1 MIVYI
6 LKRLL
11 ASLPVIIGIS
21 MLVFFSLYLIPGD
34 PLTAV
39 LGDAVVSQAQAAQL
53 REQYGFNDPLPVQ
66 YLRFAGRALQ
76 GDLGRSLQYKRP
88 VLDEIR
94 TQLPATIQLTLAS
107 MLIAVVV
114 GMSLGILAALRP
126 HSWLD
131 SLSMAVALVGVSFP
145 SFWVGLMMLLVFSL
159 MLGWLP
165 ATGTEGWQ
173 RLVMPATTLG
183 LGAAAIIARLTRSSM
198 LETLR
203 QGYITTARAKG
214 LAAPQVLLRHAL
226 RNAVIPVLTIV
237 GLQFGNLLA
246 GAVVVETVFSRQG
259 VGRLLVAAILGR
271 DFPLVQGLVLFVA
284 TVYVL
289 INLVVDVSYAVVD
302 PRIRYD

>member
-1 MIVYI
+1 MSTYI

-11 ASLPVIIGIS
+11 AAIPVIVGIS
-21 MLVFFSLYLIPGD
+21 LLVFFSLYLIPGD

-39 LGDAVVSQAQAAQL
+39 LGDAVISKEQTEQL
-53 REQYGFNDPLPVQ
+53 RAQYGFNDPLYVQ

-88 VLDEIR
+88 VLEEIL

-107 MLIAVVV
+107 MTIAIVV
-114 GMSLGILAALRP
+114 GIGLGILAALRP

-131 SLSMAVALVGVSFP
+131 SFSMLIALAGVSFP

-159 MLGWLP
+159 ALGWLP

-173 RLVMPATTLG
+173 RLIMPAATLG
-183 LGAAAIIARLTRSSM
+183 FGAAAIIARLTRSAM
-198 LETLR
+198 LEVLH
-203 QGYITTARAKG
+203 QAYITTARAKG
-214 LAAPQVLLRHAL
+214 LANPQVIFSHAL
-226 RNAVIPVLTIV
+226 RNAIIPIVTIV

-259 VGRLLVAAILGR
+259 IGRLLVTAILGR
-271 DFPLVQGLVLFVA
+271 DFPLVQGLVMFVA
-284 TVYVL
+284 VVYVL
-289 INLVVDVSYAVVD
+289 INLLVDVSYAVID
-302 PRIRYD
+302 PRIRYA

>member
-94 TQLPATIQLTLAS
+94 TQLPATVQLTLAS

-114 GMSLGILAALRP
+114 GMTLGILAALRP

-131 SLSMAVALVGVSFP
+131 SFSMAVALLGVSFP

-159 MLGWLP
+159 LLGWLP

-183 LGAAAIIARLTRSSM
+183 FGAAAIIARLTRSSM
-198 LETLR
+198 LEVLR

>member
-1 MIVYI
+1 MATYI

-11 ASLPVIIGIS
+11 AAIPVIVGIS
-21 MLVFFSLYLIPGD
+21 VLVFFSLYLIPGD

-39 LGDAVVSQAQAAQL
+39 LGDAVVSKEQAAAL
-53 REQYGFNDPLPVQ
+53 REQYGFNDPLYVQ
-66 YLRFAGRALQ
+66 YIRFAGRALQ
-76 GDLGRSLQYKRP
+76 GDLGRSLQFKRP
-88 VLDEIR
+88 VLEEIR
-94 TQLPATIQLTLAS
+94 TQLPATIQLTLAA
-107 MLIAVVV
+107 MIIAIVV
-114 GMSLGILAALRP
+114 GMGLGIMAALRP

-131 SLSMAVALVGVSFP
+131 SLSMFVALIGVSFP

-159 MLGWLP
+159 ILGWLP

-173 RLVMPATTLG
+173 RLIMPALTLG
-183 LGAAAIIARLTRSSM
+183 FGAAAIIARLTRSSM
-198 LETLR
+198 LEVLR
-203 QGYITTARAKG
+203 QAYITTARAKG
-214 LAAPQVLLRHAL
+214 LANYLVLLRHAL
-226 RNAVIPVLTIV
+226 RNAIIPVLTIV

-259 VGRLLVAAILGR
+259 IGRLLVAAILGR

-302 PRIRYD
+302 PRIRYE

>member
-173 RLVMPATTLG
+173 RLIMPATTLG
-183 LGAAAIIARLTRSSM
+183 FGAAAIIARLTRSSM
-198 LETLR
+198 LEVLR

-214 LAAPQVLLRHAL
+214 LAAPRVLLGHAL

>member
-11 ASLPVIIGIS
+11 ASIPVIIGIS
-21 MLVFFSLYLIPGD
+21 ALVFFSLYLVPGD

-66 YLRFAGRALQ
+66 YLRFASRALQ

-94 TQLPATIQLTLAS
+94 TQLPATVQLTLAS

-159 MLGWLP
+159 LLGWLP

-173 RLVMPATTLG
+173 RLIMPATTLG
-183 LGAAAIIARLTRSSM
+183 FGAAAIIARLTRSSM

-214 LAAPQVLLRHAL
+214 LAAPQVLLGHAL